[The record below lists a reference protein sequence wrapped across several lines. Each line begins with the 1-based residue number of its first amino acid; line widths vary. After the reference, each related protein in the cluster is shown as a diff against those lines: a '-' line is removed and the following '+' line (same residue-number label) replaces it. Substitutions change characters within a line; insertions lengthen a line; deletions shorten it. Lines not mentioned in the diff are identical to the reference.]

1 MKRLLEETSDI
12 VRYRGGFGHWTFLL
26 HRLTGLGVLV
36 FLLAHIV
43 DTALLGWGP
52 DVFNRVMAVY

>member
-1 MKRLLEETSDI
+1 
-12 VRYRGGFGHWTFLL
+12 
-26 HRLTGLGVLV
+26 LGVLV

-52 DVFNRVMAVY
+52 DVFNRVMAVYRHPFYRLSEHVGSRVA